1 MKQEELREHVSVSHA
16 ELTRWLSKNE
26 FKLDFSAIQKKGEL
40 LIEKAVALKPLLHG
54 RFIDGHDENHRYKV
68 QEGEQPGTLDYAIVP
83 SKHDLKKKVPLLV
96 LDHKTGEEDFSRP
109 LDKAQ
114 LLSLAAAMLRLTG
127 TEEAIVG
134 VLHARRRGM
143 PKVYADR
150 VKLKELRSYE
160 GRIQTALARI
170 GDGSMRPGI
179 WCGRCPARDVCPTRD
194 AELLNKAGDVLTGL
208 TAAGGALSKE
218 GLVANDLPSPSGL
231 VKAPAFALSRD
242 KKLGILYEITKK
254 AEALIGRVRAEI
266 KSEIIAS
273 KGAVMPETPSG
284 EYLVVREY
292 VKESL
297 SKTSVT
303 EAYGKIQGERML
315 NKLRE
320 AGAIKKTTV
329 QQLWPE
335 KERGR

>member
-1 MKQEELREHVSVSHA
+1 
-16 ELTRWLSKNE
+16 
-26 FKLDFSAIQKKGEL
+26 
-40 LIEKAVALKPLLHG
+40 
-54 RFIDGHDENHRYKV
+54 
-68 QEGEQPGTLDYAIVP
+68 
-83 SKHDLKKKVPLLV
+83 
-96 LDHKTGEEDFSRP
+96 
-109 LDKAQ
+109 
-114 LLSLAAAMLRLTG
+114 
-127 TEEAIVG
+127 
-134 VLHARRRGM
+134 
-143 PKVYADR
+143 
-150 VKLKELRSYE
+150 
-160 GRIQTALARI
+160 
-170 GDGSMRPGI
+170 
-179 WCGRCPARDVCPTRD
+179 
-194 AELLNKAGDVLTGL
+194 
-208 TAAGGALSKE
+208 
-218 GLVANDLPSPSGL
+218 
-231 VKAPAFALSRD
+231 
-242 KKLGILYEITKK
+242 
-254 AEALIGRVRAEI
+254 VRAEI